1 MHCGLLVRSLEHCE
15 GRHLPRWQAKVLQSL
30 VATHALRLGRCFS
43 PCGGPLPLGSPI
55 ISVTSSPTVILLAS
69 LRLLPPRT
77 LSIIIFKI
85 RVTTLIRRFSCK
97 LWVSPFCPHLA
108 EGVEKIFRVVT
119 CSDLPSQDCCCLCRA
134 PCTRLWRARRLPFA
148 RATRPTTGWLC
159 SHQDRISR
167 LLR

>member
-108 EGVEKIFRVVT
+108 EGVEKIFRVV
-119 CSDLPSQDCCCLCRA
+119 P
-134 PCTRLWRARRLPFA
+134 RAR
-148 RATRPTTGWLC
+148 
-159 SHQDRISR
+159 ISPVKTAVACTVVSSKTDCVFFCF
-167 LLR
+167 LGTEL